1 LTVLLVTL
9 APARASAEVATVVVL
24 AVSAAEAEPWSE
36 GTQAVVAELLS
47 TGFALT
53 VRRAQSTDTDQLSE
67 ELRAQLSVASVTGAV
82 AVFRRGH
89 RGIAW
94 VYHRRFGLEQ
104 VEMEVGAGPLAT
116 SRFVLGVVE
125 LLRDVSIDA
134 REAPPPAPVPAPP
147 ARARPQRPA
156 PSEAPA
162 PTAMGRAGP
171 LRLWLGGGATLAGG
185 LDGPLPL
192 LSGSAAVGLL
202 PLLGIELTVAV
213 APSAAKATTS
223 AGEASLRAQLAT
235 AFLTFDPLPSSRV
248 GFVLGL
254 GGGVVGASASAE
266 AREGYVARDAASR
279 VGLLS
284 ARARG
289 VLTWKRLQLVL
300 TLDPGLLLPALHV
313 TAAGERASLI
323 GRPWLAMSAGIGAV
337 L

>member
-1 LTVLLVTL
+1 MLLVTL
-9 APARASAEVATVVVL
+9 APARVSAELATTVVVL
-24 AVSAAEAEPWSE
+24 SVSAAEAEPWPD

-67 ELRAQLSVASVTGAV
+67 ELRAQLSVEGVTGAV

-104 VEMEVGAGPLAT
+104 VEMEVGAGSLAT

-134 REAPPPAPVPAPP
+134 RKAPPAAVPAVSAPPPR
-147 ARARPQRPA
+147 ARAQRSA
-156 PSEAPA
+156 PSET
-162 PTAMGRAGP
+162 PTATGRAGP

-213 APSAAKATTS
+213 APSAAKASTL

-235 AFLTFDPLPSSRV
+235 AFLTFDPLPRSRV

-266 AREGYVARDAASR
+266 AREGYIARDAASR
-279 VGLLS
+279 VGVLS

-313 TAAGERASLI
+313 TAEGERASLI

>member
-1 LTVLLVTL
+1 MLLVTL
-9 APARASAEVATVVVL
+9 TPARSGAELASTVVVL
-24 AVSAAEAEPWSE
+24 SVSTPEAESWSD

-47 TGFALT
+47 TGFGLT
-53 VRRAQSTDTDQLSE
+53 VRRAQSTGTDELSE
-67 ELRAQLSVASVTGAV
+67 ELRAQLSVANVTGAV
-82 AVFRRGH
+82 AVFRRGS

-94 VYHRRFGLEQ
+94 VYDRRFGLEQ
-104 VEMEVGAGPLAT
+104 IEMEVGGGSLAT
-116 SRFVLGVVE
+116 SRFVLRVAE
-125 LLRDVSIDA
+125 LLRDVSIDPW
-134 REAPPPAPVPAPP
+134 EAPPPPPVLAPP
-147 ARARPQRPA
+147 RRARASRGL
-156 PSEAPA
+156 EAET
-162 PTAMGRAGP
+162 PTGMGHAGP
-171 LRLWLGGGATLAGG
+171 LRLWLGAGATIAGG

-202 PLLGIELTVAV
+202 PLLGLELTVAV
-213 APSAAKATTS
+213 APGAAKASTS

-235 AFLTFDPLPSSRV
+235 AFLTFDPLPRNRV

-254 GGGVVGASASAE
+254 GGGVVGASASAH
-266 AREGYVARDAASR
+266 AHEGYVAREADSR

-313 TAAGERASLI
+313 TAGGERALLI

>member
-1 LTVLLVTL
+1 MLLVTL
-9 APARASAEVATVVVL
+9 APDRVGAEPATTVVVL
-24 AVSAAEAEPWSE
+24 SVSAAEAEPWSD

-47 TGFALT
+47 TGFVLT
-53 VRRAQSTDTDQLSE
+53 VRRAQSTGTDQLSE
-67 ELRAQLSVASVTGAV
+67 ELRSQLSVASVTGAV
-82 AVFRRGH
+82 AVFRRGP

-104 VEMEVGAGPLAT
+104 VEMEVGGGPLAT

-125 LLRDVSIDA
+125 LLRNVSIDP
-134 REAPPPAPVPAPP
+134 REAP
-147 ARARPQRPA
+147 RPA
-156 PSEAPA
+156 LVLAPA
-162 PTAMGRAGP
+162 PRAQAPRPAESEIAPAPRRAGP

-192 LSGSAAVGLL
+192 LSGSAAAGLL

-213 APSAAKATTS
+213 APTAAKASTA

-235 AFLTFDPLPSSRV
+235 VFLTFDPLPSSPV

-266 AREGYVARDAASR
+266 AREGYVARDADTR

-313 TAAGERASLI
+313 TAAGERASSI